1 MAARGRSSFVWL
13 AGFAG
18 ASLLNLLSLAGL
30 ADSVVEWRCFLNIEQ
45 LVASYLAFKAF
56 VFQLVPIRVPEV
68 LKDYLIIT
76 ASFSVMLEVY
86 SRLAEK
92 KSISRMLR
100 TNDRHRVFF
109 TIALFVV
116 PWLVLVGLAVLQ
128 VRWRMSYKRARNIL
142 SADSSEQRRLEA
154 LKVREDEKAK
164 ILSLTVAGYPLACV
178 ALLFVFSDFAYTLT
192 GQGEIA
198 GVAFAYECPA
208 NGDVIRIS
216 Q

>member
-30 ADSVVEWRCFLNIEQ
+30 ADSVVEWRCFLDLDQ
-45 LVASYLAFKAF
+45 VVASYLAFKAF
-56 VFQLVPIRVPEV
+56 VFQLVPIRIPES

-100 TNDRHRVFF
+100 TNDRHRAFF
-109 TIALFVV
+109 SIALFVV
-116 PWLVLVGLAVLQ
+116 PWLVLVGLAVMQ
-128 VRWRMSYKRARNIL
+128 VRWRMSYKRASNIL

-164 ILSLTVAGYPLACV
+164 ILTLTVVGYPLACI

-192 GQGEIA
+192 GQSEIA
-198 GVAFAYECPA
+198 GVAFGQECPA
-208 NGDVIRIS
+208 RGDVIRIS

>member
-1 MAARGRSSFVWL
+1 MAARGRSSFFWL

-30 ADSVVEWRCFLNIEQ
+30 ADSIVEWQCFLALDQVI
-45 LVASYLAFKAF
+45 ASYLALKAF
-56 VFQLVPIRVPEV
+56 VFQFVPIRLPEA
-68 LKDYLIIT
+68 LKDYLIVT

-86 SRLAEK
+86 SRIAEK

-100 TNDRHRVFF
+100 SNDRHRIFF
-109 TIALFVV
+109 TVTLFVV
-116 PWLVLVGLAVLQ
+116 PWLVLIGLAVMQ
-128 VRWRMSYKRARNIL
+128 IRWRISFEKARNIL
-142 SADSSEQRRLEA
+142 AADSVEQKRVAA
-154 LKVREDEKAK
+154 LKAREDEKAK
-164 ILSLTVAGYPLACV
+164 ILILTVVGYPLACL

-192 GQGEIA
+192 GRAEIA
-198 GVAFAYECPA
+198 GVEFVRECPT

>member
-30 ADSVVEWRCFLNIEQ
+30 ADSVVEWRCFLALDQVI
-45 LVASYLAFKAF
+45 ASYLALKALI
-56 VFQLVPIRVPEV
+56 FQFVPIRLPEV
-68 LKDYLIIT
+68 LKDYLIVT

-116 PWLVLVGLAVLQ
+116 PWLVLIGLAVMQ
-128 VRWRMSYKRARNIL
+128 VRWRMSYRRARNIMA
-142 SADSSEQRRLEA
+142 ADSSEQKRMDA
-154 LKVREDEKAK
+154 LKAREDEKAK
-164 ILSLTVAGYPLACV
+164 ILVLTVVGYPLACL

-192 GQGEIA
+192 GQTEIA
-198 GVAFAYECPA
+198 GVAFARECPA
-208 NGDVIRIS
+208 SGDVIRIS